1 MDGIVKLVGLAIV
14 VVVLALLG
22 TDLYA
27 VLAKGATHPVV
38 TREHVLML
46 FAALFGFSLTSD
58 AVVARI
64 VKVALAFRGKGGSDG

>member
-1 MDGIVKLVGLAIV
+1 MDFLIKVIGVGV
-14 VVVLALLG
+14 VLVVLALLG

-27 VLAKGATHPVV
+27 VIAKGATHPVV

-46 FAALFGFSLTSD
+46 GIGLLGFSLTSD

-64 VKVALAFRGKGGSDG
+64 VKMALAFRGKGGTDG

>member
-1 MDGIVKLVGLAIV
+1 MDSIVKLIGVAIV
-14 VVVLALLG
+14 LIVLALLG

-27 VLAKGATHPVV
+27 VIAKGATHPVV

-46 FAALFGFSLTSD
+46 AIALFGFSLTSD

-64 VKVALAFRGKGGSDG
+64 VKMALAFRGKGGSDV